1 MDNKVKGLTIGIIVL
16 VLVLGSIVF
25 LQRDQLYSEIADVIT
40 PWGGC
45 LKKFD
50 IMRDSGFATFSGG
63 RMSEYQSEVYGE
75 FSKQY
80 CKYYV
85 FRWMPEHYP
94 ERSFVEQGWYHEFR
108 TDLTEEQKQ
117 KLRDTGNWPD

>member
-1 MDNKVKGLTIGIIVL
+1 MENKVKRLTIGIVVL
-16 VLVLGSIVF
+16 ALVLGSIVF
-25 LQRDQLYSEIADVIT
+25 LLQDQLYSEVIDAVI

-50 IMRDSGFATFSGG
+50 ILRDSGFATFSVAS
-63 RMSEYQSEVYGE
+63 MSEYQFQVYDE
-75 FSKQY
+75 FSKQH

-94 ERSFVEQGWYHEFR
+94 ERGFVEQAWYHEFR

-117 KLRDTGNWPD
+117 KLRDTDNWPD